1 MNNELGLVIGFRI
14 DVIVESSSSQL
25 IDISG
30 SNGLIFVVESG
41 SCWSITIESKCV
53 KEVHGEVDVLVLSVS
68 LLKNPSKF
76 KNFEMTFVERFALK
90 YQFGEANFTDWVL
103 PTILLCDWISYNS
116 YYLCK
121 F

>member
-53 KEVHGEVDVLVLSVS
+53 KEVHGEVDVIVLLVS
-68 LLKNPSKF
+68 LLKNPSKS
-76 KNFEMTFVERFALK
+76 KNLKMTFVERFGIK
-90 YQFGEANFTDWVL
+90 YKFGEANFKEL
-103 PTILLCDWISYNS
+103 CFFKGYILCDLDLPISR
-116 YYLCK
+116 
-121 F
+121 